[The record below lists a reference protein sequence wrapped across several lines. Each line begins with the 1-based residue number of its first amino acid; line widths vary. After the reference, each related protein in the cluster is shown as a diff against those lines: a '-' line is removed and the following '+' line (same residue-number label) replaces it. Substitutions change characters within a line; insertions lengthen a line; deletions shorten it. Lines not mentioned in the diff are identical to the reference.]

1 MRTVIAALLRLFPA
15 LFRSHYGP
23 DLLATFEDRWRDRP
37 GWPLAARTIADLLR
51 SACLERLSE
60 FRRRPDYAAPYP
72 AHKGDSLMTTLWQD
86 LRFGVRTL
94 AKTPG
99 FTIAAVATL
108 ALGIGANSAIYSV
121 VDAVLL
127 KGLTY
132 PHADRLVFINE
143 ALPNAPGINVS
154 WPDYRDWR
162 AQNRIFADMAVF
174 QPNRAS
180 FAAPDGAKSV
190 LAGWV
195 SASFFP
201 LLGAQPILGRTF
213 GTPDDRPGAA
223 PVTVLSYRFWRN
235 ELKGD
240 PQIVGK
246 QIALEN
252 GATVAGVLG
261 PEFQFQPFEFDVYL
275 PIGLRSREPGFT
287 DRGNHPGL
295 IAMAALQPDTTLA
308 RARADMHTIMDRLA
322 RAYPESNRNEST
334 VLVPIAERLI
344 GHFRA
349 ELLMLLGA
357 VAFVLLI
364 ACANVAHLML
374 ARAAGRQ
381 REFAIRAA
389 IGASRGRLIRQ
400 LFVESTLLAL
410 AGGAAG
416 LLLAHWCL
424 APLIDLYPGEIPGLR
439 DARLDPN
446 VLLFT
451 LAVCLGAS
459 ALFGLAPV
467 LQSARAGLSASLK
480 DGGAGAGVG
489 RSGGRLRAVLFVAE
503 IAAAIVLTVG
513 AALLLRSLAAVLDVN
528 PGFRADHLL
537 ALDIVHSGGGP
548 MAGHLRFFEQA
559 ANRIARVPGVESA
572 SAAMC
577 PPLGGT
583 CWTSPYMLMG
593 RAAPPVMQRPWTALN
608 MVLPGYF
615 ATLRTKLTEGR
626 LFTAQ
631 DDGRSGNLTI
641 VNQTMARRLWPNGR
655 AVGQRLDVTYATG
668 EVLEVVGVVADVK
681 QFGLDAPVME
691 EVYVPAAQM
700 PVNFMTLVVR
710 TRRDPATLMHAAV
723 AAIQSL
729 DKGQPV
735 ARIAPM
741 TASIS
746 ASVARRKFA
755 AFLLGLF
762 SALALS
768 LAVVGVAGV
777 MAYTVAQRTRE
788 FGIRMAMGAQPG
800 QVSRLVLGHGLR
812 LTGLGVVIGL
822 AAAWALTRLLAGMLF
837 QVKPRDP
844 LTFAAVAAL
853 LAAVALAACLLPAR
867 RAARVHPMTA
877 LRYD

>member
-1 MRTVIAALLRLFPA
+1 MLNYNNHFHVQGARPTAV
-15 LFRSHYGP
+15 FR
-23 DLLATFEDRWRDRP
+23 
-37 GWPLAARTIADLLR
+37 
-51 SACLERLSE
+51 
-60 FRRRPDYAAPYP
+60 
-72 AHKGDSLMTTLWQD
+72 
-86 LRFGVRTL
+86 
-94 AKTPG
+94 
-99 FTIAAVATL
+99 
-108 ALGIGANSAIYSV
+108 
-121 VDAVLL
+121 
-127 KGLTY
+127 
-132 PHADRLVFINE
+132 FINE
-143 ALPNAPGINVS
+143 SLPNAPGINVS
-154 WPDYRDWR
+154 WPDFQDWR
-162 AQNRIFADMAVF
+162 AQNRVFADLAVF

-180 FAAPDGAKSV
+180 FAARDGARSV
-190 LAGWV
+190 PAGWV

-201 LLGAQPILGRTF
+201 LLGAQPILGSVF
-213 GTPDDRPGAA
+213 GAADDRPGRA
-223 PVTVLSYRFWRN
+223 PVVVLSYRFWRN
-235 ELKGD
+235 ELAAD

-252 GATVAGVLG
+252 GATVAGVLR
-261 PEFQFQPFEFDVYL
+261 PEFQFQPYEFDVYL

-287 DRGNHPGL
+287 NRGNHPGL
-295 IAMAALQPDTTLA
+295 IALAALQPDTTLA
-308 RARADMHTIMDRLA
+308 RARADMRTIMDRLA
-322 RAYPESNRNEST
+322 RAYPESDRNEGA
-334 VLVPIAERLI
+334 VLTPIAERLI

-364 ACANVAHLML
+364 ACANVAHQML

-416 LLLAHWCL
+416 LLLARWCL
-424 APLIDLYPGEIPGLR
+424 PPLVALYPGEIPGLR

-451 LAVCLGAS
+451 LAVCLVAS
-459 ALFGLAPV
+459 ALFGLAPWRTLRHASV
-467 LQSARAGLSASLK
+467 RFVRQARAG
-480 DGGAGAGVG
+480 
-489 RSGGRLRAVLFVAE
+489 RLRSVLFVAE
-503 IAAAIVLTVG
+503 IAIAIVLTVG
-513 AALLLRSLAAVLDVN
+513 AALLLRSLGAVLNVN
-528 PGFRADHLL
+528 PGFAADHLL
-537 ALDIVHSGGGP
+537 ALDVVHSGGGP
-548 MAGHLRFFEQA
+548 MTGHLHFFEQA
-559 ANRIARVPGVESA
+559 AERIARVPGVESA
-572 SAAMC
+572 SGVMC

-583 CWTSPYMLMG
+583 CWTSPYAPMG
-593 RAAPPVMQRPWTALN
+593 HAAPPIMQRPWTALN

-615 ATLRTKLTEGR
+615 AAMRAKLTEGR
-626 LFTAQ
+626 FFTAR
-631 DDGRSGNLTI
+631 DDGRAGNLAI
-641 VNQTMARRLWPNGR
+641 VNQTLARRLWPNGG

-710 TRRDPATLMHAAV
+710 TRHDPATLMHAAV

-762 SALALS
+762 SALALA

-777 MAYTVAQRTRE
+777 MAYNVAQRTRE

-800 QVSRLVLGHGLR
+800 HVSRLVLGYGLR

-822 AAAWALTRLLAGMLF
+822 GVAWALTRLLAGMLF
-837 QVKPRDP
+837 QVRPRDP
-844 LTFAAVAAL
+844 LTFAAAAAL
-853 LAAVALAACLLPAR
+853 LAAVALAACLLPAL

-877 LRYD
+877 LRCD

>member
-1 MRTVIAALLRLFPA
+1 MRAIVAILLRLFPVP
-15 LFRSHYGP
+15 FRDRYGA
-23 DLLATFEDRWRDRP
+23 DLAATFEDRWRDRP
-37 GWPLAARTIADLLR
+37 GWRLALRTVADLLR
-51 SACLERLSE
+51 SAAMERLSQL
-60 FRRRPDYAAPYP
+60 RRHPGYASIYP
-72 AHKGDSLMTTLWQD
+72 VHKGDSFMTTLWQD
-86 LRFGVRTL
+86 LRFGIRTL
-94 AKTPG
+94 TKVPG

-127 KGLTY
+127 KGLPY
-132 PHADRLVFINE
+132 PHSDRLVFINE
-143 ALPNAPGINVS
+143 SLPNAPAINVS
-154 WPDYRDWR
+154 WPDFQDWR
-162 AQNRIFADMAVF
+162 AQNRVFAEIAVF
-174 QPNRAS
+174 QPDRAG

-190 LAGWV
+190 PAGWV

-201 LLGAQPILGRTF
+201 LLGAKPILGRVF
-213 GTPDDRPGAA
+213 GTPDDRPGAE
-223 PVTVLSYRFWRN
+223 PVAVLSYRFWRN

-246 QIALEN
+246 QIALDS

-261 PEFQFQPFEFDVYL
+261 PEFQFQPFEFDVYM

-308 RARADMHTIMDRLA
+308 RARADMRTIMDRLA
-322 RAYPESNRNEST
+322 RAYPESDRNEGAI
-334 VLVPIAERLI
+334 LVPIAERLI

-357 VAFVLLI
+357 VAFVLLM

-389 IGASRGRLIRQ
+389 IGASRGRLVRQ
-400 LFVESTLLAL
+400 LFLESALLAL

-424 APLIDLYPGEIPGLR
+424 PPLVALYPGEIPGLR
-439 DARLDPN
+439 DAGLDSN
-446 VLLFT
+446 VFLFT
-451 LAVCLGAS
+451 LAVSLAAS
-459 ALFGLAPV
+459 ALFGLAPM

-480 DGGAGAGVG
+480 EGGSGVS
-489 RSGGRLRAVLFVAE
+489 RPAGRLRAVLFVVE
-503 IAAAIVLTVG
+503 IATAIVLTVG
-513 AALLLRSLAAVLDVN
+513 ATLLLRSLTAVLGVN
-528 PGFRADHLL
+528 PGFAADHLL
-537 ALDIVHSGGGP
+537 ALDIVHSGGP
-548 MAGHLRFFEQA
+548 MTRHLQFFEQA
-559 ANRIARVPGVESA
+559 ADRIARLPGVESA
-572 SAAMC
+572 SAVMC

-583 CWTSPYMLMG
+583 CWTSPYALVG
-593 RAAPPVMQRPWTALN
+593 HAAPPVMQRPWTALN

-615 ATLRTKLTEGR
+615 ATMRAKLIEGR

-631 DDGRSGNLTI
+631 DDGRAGNLAI
-641 VNQTMARRLWPNGR
+641 VNQTMARRLWPNGG
-655 AVGQRLDVTYATG
+655 AVGQRVDVTYAAG

-681 QFGLDAPVME
+681 QFGLDSPVME

-710 TRRDPATLMHAAV
+710 TRRAPSTLMHAAV
-723 AAIQSL
+723 GGIQSL
-729 DKGQPV
+729 DRGQPV
-735 ARIAPM
+735 ARIAAM
-741 TASIS
+741 TDSIS
-746 ASVARRKFA
+746 ASVSRRKFA

-762 SALALS
+762 SALALL
-768 LAVVGVAGV
+768 LALVGVAGV

-788 FGIRMAMGAQPG
+788 FGIRMAMGAQPA
-800 QVSRLVLGHGLR
+800 QVSRLVLGQALR
-812 LTGLGVVIGL
+812 LTALGMAIGL
-822 AAAWALTRLLAGMLF
+822 CASWALTQLLAGMLF
-837 QVKPRDP
+837 KVKPRDP

-853 LAAVALAACLLPAR
+853 LAVIALAACLAPAR